1 MNSTSENNSSLV
13 QKKNGLGLIVFEGIE
28 GCGKTT
34 QIQLL
39 AKRLKDECNITPLI
53 LREPGGTDIGEEIR
67 KILKNTDYQDNM
79 CNETEL
85 LLMNAARAQLVR
97 KVIQPALLKG
107 QPILC
112 DRYYFSTLAYQGFGR
127 GLPMQSLR
135 EITKYAIGNIQ
146 PQVVIFLD
154 IPLEV
159 SLERI
164 QSRNKFLRGQGLEI
178 KDRFEESGKA
188 FFERVHQGF
197 QELANEFPLIKKIN
211 ANQSIE
217 KVGNEV
223 WMTIQQLLAK

>member
-1 MNSTSENNSSLV
+1 MNSTSENNSSLPP
-13 QKKNGLGLIVFEGIE
+13 KKNDLGLIVFEGIE
-28 GCGKTT
+28 ACGKTT

-39 AKRLKDECNITPLI
+39 AKRLEAECKITPLI
-53 LREPGGTDIGEEIR
+53 LREPGGTKIGEEIR
-67 KILKNTDYQDNM
+67 KILKNTDYQNNM

-97 KVIQPALLKG
+97 EVIQPALLKG

-112 DRYYFSTLAYQGFGR
+112 DRYYFSTLAYQGYGR
-127 GLPMQSLR
+127 GLPMRSLR
-135 EITKYAIGNIQ
+135 VITEYAIGNIQ

-164 QSRNKFLRGQGLEI
+164 QSRNKFLKDQGLEI

-197 QELANEFPLIKKIN
+197 QELANEFSLIKKIN

-217 KVGNEV
+217 KVANEV
-223 WMTIQQLLAK
+223 WMTIQQLLGK

>member
-1 MNSTSENNSSLV
+1 MNSTNKNNPSLP
-13 QKKNGLGLIVFEGIE
+13 QKKNGLGFIVFEGIE
-28 GCGKTT
+28 ACGKTT

-39 AKRLKDECNITPLI
+39 AKRLKDEYNITPLI

-67 KILKNTDYQDNM
+67 KILKNTDYQNNM

-97 KVIQPALLKG
+97 EVIQPILLKG

-127 GLPMQSLR
+127 RLPMRSLK

-164 QSRNKFLRGQGLEI
+164 QSRNKFLRDQGLEI

-197 QELANEFPLIKKIN
+197 QELVNEFPLIKKIN

-217 KVGNEV
+217 KVANEV
-223 WMTIQQLLAK
+223 WMTIQEFLDK

>member
-1 MNSTSENNSSLV
+1 MNSTSENNSSLPP
-13 QKKNGLGLIVFEGIE
+13 KKNDLGLIVFEGIE
-28 GCGKTT
+28 ACVKTT

-39 AKRLKDECNITPLI
+39 AKRLEAECKITPLI
-53 LREPGGTDIGEEIR
+53 LREPGGTKIGEEIR
-67 KILKNTDYQDNM
+67 KILKNTDYQNNM

-97 KVIQPALLKG
+97 EVIQPALLKG

-112 DRYYFSTLAYQGFGR
+112 DRYYFSTLAYQGYGR

-135 EITKYAIGNIQ
+135 GITEYAIGNIQ

-164 QSRNKFLRGQGLEI
+164 QSRNKFLKDQGLEI

-197 QELANEFPLIKKIN
+197 QKLANEFSLIKKIN

-217 KVGNEV
+217 KVANEV
-223 WMTIQQLLAK
+223 WMTIQQLLGK